1 MQLTFKGENHNVFTE
16 ENNKIALSSNDDKRM
31 QAIDS
36 VEMYVYEM
44 NKELV
49 WKKEKLK
56 RNSMIKQYKKW
67 LILML

>member
-36 VEMYVYEM
+36 VEMYVYGM

-56 RNSMIKQYKKW
+56 CNSMIKQYKK
-67 LILML
+67 

>member
-36 VEMYVYEM
+36 VEMYVYGM

-56 RNSMIKQYKKW
+56 RNSMIKQYKK
-67 LILML
+67 

>member
-36 VEMYVYEM
+36 VEMYVYGM